1 MELIKNYMREDDLR
15 HKLNKLTQEV
25 FYFDFENWVKNNYY
39 QGEYIPFSYLDD
51 EEIVSNV
58 SVNLMKFNLL
68 KKEVNLIQ
76 IGTVMTK
83 NEFRH
88 QNLAS
93 SLMKMVIDTYKD
105 QCDGIYLFGD
115 LKAQGFYEKLGFK
128 KINQYSYYLKE
139 KYVKLIHNQTEYNNN
154 QLFIE
159 IDKNDKKLIN
169 KYLDYVKNG
178 ILYGSFEQINRFGLQ
193 MFYTQYFD
201 NIYYSLE
208 LDAFLVLEKEDE
220 CLKVQSVIC
229 NKYISF
235 LEIISRIR
243 IPFKSVQL
251 GFTPRIEEEKLFDA
265 KLYDGGEDYRLF
277 YIGDKL
283 LDIENKKLFFPIL
296 SHA

>member
-1 MELIKNYMREDDLR
+1 MEFIKNYMKEDALR

-25 FYFDFENWVKNNYY
+25 FGFDFEEWVINNYF
-39 QGEYIPFSYLDD
+39 QGDYIPYSYLVE

-58 SVNLMKFNLL
+58 SANLLRFNLL
-68 KKEVNLIQ
+68 GEEVNLIQ

-83 NEFRH
+83 NEFRN

-93 SLMKMVIDTYKD
+93 SLMKIVINTYKD

-115 LKAQGFYEKLGFK
+115 LKAQGFYEKYGFK
-128 KINQYSYYLKE
+128 KINQYAYYLKE
-139 KYVKLIHNQTEYNNN
+139 KYVKNN
-154 QLFIE
+154 QKKYSDDQLFTK
-159 IDKNDKKLIN
+159 IDKSDKKLIN

-201 NIYYSLE
+201 NVYYSLE
-208 LDAFLVLEKEDE
+208 LDTFLVLEKEDE
-220 CLKVQSVIC
+220 LLLVQSVIC
-229 NKYISF
+229 NKYIPF
-235 LEIISRIR
+235 LEILSRIN

-251 GFTPRIEEEKLFDA
+251 GFTPRIEEEKLFDV
-265 KLYDGGEDYRLF
+265 KEYDGGEDYRLF

-283 LDIENKKLFFPIL
+283 IEIENKKLFFPIL

>member
-1 MELIKNYMREDDLR
+1 MKLITNYMKEDSLR

-25 FYFDFENWVKNNYY
+25 FCFDFEDWVKNNYFE
-39 QGEYIPFSYLDD
+39 GEYIPFSYLAD
-51 EEIVSNV
+51 EEIASNV
-58 SVNLMKFNLL
+58 SVNLMKFSLL
-68 KKEVNLIQ
+68 NEEINLIQ

-83 NEFRH
+83 NGFRH

-93 SLMKMVIDTYKD
+93 SLMKMVIDTYKN

-139 KYVKLIHNQTEYNNN
+139 KYVKLIQNQTKYNNN

-159 IDKNDKKLIN
+159 IDKSDKKLIN

-193 MFYTQYFD
+193 MFYTQYFN

-208 LDAFLVLEKEDE
+208 LDTFIVLEKEGE
-220 CLKVQSVIC
+220 LLIVQSVIC
-229 NKYISF
+229 NKYIPF
-235 LEIISRIR
+235 LEIISRIN
-243 IPFKSVQL
+243 IPFNSLQL
-251 GFTPRIEEEKLFDA
+251 GFTPRIEEEKFFDA

-283 LDIENKKLFFPIL
+283 IDIENKKLFFPIL